1 MIEFQS
7 GKNLWKENM
16 RNLIFTA
23 VGQPLDFHVA
33 YDRDNH
39 WRYTKSERLYETM
52 VSQYGEYEPDP
63 ETYDMHEV
71 FTGPKWV
78 IVKQFLDK
86 YGDQIVKD
94 YEYVGFF
101 DDDLVSDIKNINRG
115 FELARE
121 HGFKLFQYST
131 LAGSASAHH
140 ILHQNQSLSYSRT
153 NFIEGMS
160 TTVHTS
166 LIPTLRDFLDNYHQ
180 AVSGWGFDLIL
191 GSILREIPAVI
202 HEASV
207 YHPPNKSYY
216 DQSEAIKEMHHIL
229 YNVYS
234 KFMTDKYS
242 TPISTD
248 MDWSGKDMSPKV
260 FESAPRVYTIEVK
273 E

>member
-1 MIEFQS
+1 
-7 GKNLWKENM
+7 M

-23 VGQPLDFHVA
+23 VGQPVDFHVA
-33 YDRDNH
+33 YDRENH
-39 WRYTKSERLYETM
+39 WRFNKPNRLYEI
-52 VSQYGEYEPDP
+52 VASQYGEYTP
-63 ETYDMHEV
+63 ESDTYNFLET
-71 FTGPKWV
+71 FSGPKWV

-86 YGDQIVKD
+86 WGDDLVKNYD
-94 YEYVGFF
+94 YVGFF

-115 FELARE
+115 FELAQE

-140 ILHQNQSLSYSRT
+140 ILHQNPSLSYTRT

-166 LIPTLRDFLDNYHQ
+166 LIPVLRDFFDNYHQ

-191 GSILREIPAVI
+191 GSILRTIPAVI

-207 YHPPNKSYY
+207 YHPANQSYY
-216 DQSEAIKEMHHIL
+216 DTSEAIKEMHHIL
-229 YNVYS
+229 YSVYS

-242 TPISTD
+242 TPLSTD
-248 MDWSGKDMSPKV
+248 MDWSGSDMSPKV
-260 FESAPRVYTIEVK
+260 FEAIPRIYNVEVK

>member
-1 MIEFQS
+1 MIEFQN

-33 YDRDNH
+33 YDRNNH
-39 WRYTKSERLYETM
+39 WRYSKFGRSYEVM
-52 VSQYGEYEPDP
+52 ASQYGNFIP
-63 ETYDMHEV
+63 EIGSYDYLEN
-71 FTGPKWV
+71 FKGPKWI

-94 YEYVGFF
+94 YDYIGFF

-115 FELARE
+115 FELAKE
-121 HGFKLFQYST
+121 HDFKLFQYST

-140 ILHQNQSLSYSRT
+140 ILHQNLSLSYSRT

-166 LIPTLRDFLDNYHQ
+166 LIPVMKDFFDNYHQ

-191 GSILREIPAVI
+191 GSILRTVPAVI

-207 YHPPNKSYY
+207 YHPPAQSYY
-216 DQSEAIKEMHHIL
+216 DQSKASDELHHIL
-229 YNVYS
+229 YNVYP
-234 KFMTDKYS
+234 KFMTEKYS
-242 TPISTD
+242 VPLPTD
-248 MDWSGKDMSPKV
+248 LNWSGRDISPKI
-260 FESAPRVYTIEVK
+260 FEVSPRIYTIEPK